1 MCYLCTQKIVNR
13 LLFISSIVLLGA
25 SSVQGQTIMQRLK
38 SRGVGQGVVN
48 VYQSDSVTAIVNGKP
63 AQKQAS
69 TPTIPTVKPAQKQQA
84 STSNAPTV
92 KPAQKQGSASNTP
105 TVKPTQKQTPTSP
118 QQREENKSRKDERD
132 AVLTPPVVTQESTDS
147 VGTLSRTALRGGHK
161 MPGYRVQAFA
171 GGNSRANRRQ
181 AENTRARVKQ
191 VLPME
196 PVYVHFLSP
205 RWVCRVGNY
214 RTYAEAQQVLHQLR
228 DELGIQGANI
238 VKCQIIVKE
247 EP

>member
-1 MCYLCTQKIVNR
+1 MNR
-13 LLFISSIVLLGA
+13 LLYISSIVLLGA
-25 SSVQGQTIMQRLK
+25 TAAQGQTITQRLK
-38 SRGVGQGVVN
+38 SRGAGQGVVN
-48 VYQSDSVTAIVNGKP
+48 VYQSDSVSAVVNGKP
-63 AQKQAS
+63 AKQAS
-69 TPTIPTVKPAQKQQA
+69 TPATTTTVKPAQK
-84 STSNAPTV
+84 T
-92 KPAQKQGSASNTP
+92 AQ
-105 TVKPTQKQTPTSP
+105 TSP
-118 QQREENKSRKDERD
+118 QPREENKGKKDERD
-132 AVLTPPVVTQESTDS
+132 AALNTPVAPQETTDS
-147 VGTLSRTALRGGHK
+147 VATLSRTALRGGHK
-161 MPGYRVQAFA
+161 MQGFRVQAYA
-171 GGNSRANRRQ
+171 GGNSRADRRK

-214 RTYAEAQQVLHQLR
+214 RTFAEAQQVLHQLR